1 MKILANDGV
10 SAAGKDKLEANGFEV
25 LTENVAQDVLAQT
38 LNDQGIEVLLVR
50 SATTARQELID
61 ACPDLKMIGRGGV
74 GMDNIDVE
82 YAKNKGLE
90 VINTPGAS
98 SRSVAELVMAHMFSM
113 ARSLHQSNRSMPHTG
128 GSDFKGLKKAYSKGF
143 ELRGKQLGVIG
154 FGRIGRET
162 ATYAL
167 GCGMKVLAFDL
178 YDFDAN
184 IELDIVG
191 AGKVMAKVENSC
203 LEDILS
209 NCDVITIHIP
219 AQADGS
225 PVIDA
230 KAFASMKDGVVLI
243 NAARGGVVD
252 ESALI
257 DAIESGKVRAA
268 ALDVFENEP
277 HPDERVLK
285 MQEIALSPHIGAAT
299 MEAQERIGLELA
311 DKIIAKFGVQN

>member
-10 SAAGKDKLEANGFEV
+10 SAAGKEKLEANGFDV
-25 LTENVAQDVLAQT
+25 ITENVPQDLLVEA
-38 LNDQGIEVLLVR
+38 LNNEGIEVLLVR
-50 SATTARQELID
+50 SATTARKELID
-61 ACPDLKMIGRGGV
+61 ACPNLKMIGRGGV

-82 YAKNKGLE
+82 YARGKGLE

-98 SRSVAELVMAHMFSM
+98 SRSVAELVMAHMFSL
-113 ARSLHQSNRSMPHTG
+113 ARSLHQSNRSMPQTG

-143 ELRGKQLGVIG
+143 ELRGKTLGVIG

-167 GCGMKVLAFDL
+167 GCGMKVVAFDL

-184 IELDIVG
+184 IEMEIVG
-191 AGKVMAKVENSC
+191 AGKVMAKIEKAA
-203 LEDILS
+203 LEDVLS
-209 NCDVITIHIP
+209 QCDVITLHIP
-219 AQADGS
+219 AQDDGS

-230 KAFASMKDGVVLI
+230 NAFAKMKDGVVLI

-285 MQEIALSPHIGAAT
+285 MPQIALSPHIGAAT